1 MKKLLLILLC
11 MPLMFSCGENEEK
24 NNTEEGESNKEKL
37 HNTET
42 ANSRIEED
50 NGSFFLR
57 NTSKNEKFQF
67 TISIFLNNCD
77 SIKSNSI
84 ISALE
89 INKIITLNP
98 GEKKEIGT
106 SCVYYDLFDEL
117 FLGIRGYSY
126 GCEPCNDTS
135 KITYS
140 VMGELKI
147 E

>member
-1 MKKLLLILLC
+1 MRNVFVIMKITFKMYMIIINRRLVPMIRL
-11 MPLMFSCGENEEK
+11 N
-24 NNTEEGESNKEKL
+24 
-37 HNTET
+37 
-42 ANSRIEED
+42 D
-50 NGSFFLR
+50 
-57 NTSKNEKFQF
+57 
-67 TISIFLNNCD
+67 ISPP
-77 SIKSNSI
+77 
-84 ISALE
+84 LE

-140 VMGELKI
+140 VMGELRVD
-147 E
+147 